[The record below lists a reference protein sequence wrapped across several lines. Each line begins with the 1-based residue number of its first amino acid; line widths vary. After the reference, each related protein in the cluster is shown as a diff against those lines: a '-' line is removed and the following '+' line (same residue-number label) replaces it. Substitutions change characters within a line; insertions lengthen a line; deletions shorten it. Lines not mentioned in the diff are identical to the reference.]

1 MKNIF
6 DSVKA
11 NKRKVFI
18 VISLVFSMFLIA
30 FASYNVNKLFAN
42 LSGDETPVNT
52 AFDDI
57 NFYKCVVD
65 NFNNQRLSSDEKDY
79 KTYKLSDDEL
89 RLLGNL
95 LCSSKN
101 IKSIKGIEKLYN
113 LKFISIDNNKIE
125 NLDLSSN
132 TLLKSITAKSNL
144 IENVSISSSE
154 NLTSLNLDNNYI
166 TNIDTSKYINL
177 EKLTLSNNKISSIDL
192 TNNEKLKTLNLEKNK
207 LANIN
212 LSTNN
217 ELTLLNLNNLNLTD
231 ETLSSED
238 ISNKH
243 NIEELYIDG
252 NSLTSINLSN
262 FSNLKKF
269 SAKRNKISAID
280 VNNNPLLSVLD
291 MTGNSLTN
299 IDLKNNKNL
308 THLILSGNKITSID
322 LSQNILLSEL
332 YYEGN
337 NVENIDLSHNTA
349 LTILDLISNKI
360 TSVDLSHNT
369 SLITLSLDVNNI
381 SKIDLSHNLDLKK
394 ISISYNKLKSLDLSN
409 NKKINYLDTVGVD
422 DNNFKEDI
430 PILNVG
436 DTYTL
441 SGNAVLPQNFSL
453 NYKISDESIATINDK
468 KITALK
474 NGKTE
479 LIITDDGHGYTRMSI
494 VVGPVELTSK
504 EYIVDNKNKVVYT
517 KRETDSNII
526 KKNLTANVGDI
537 VVENNKVKV
546 VNDSK
551 TLLEYDIVYYNSDYQ
566 IKGNYLLVKDDIF
579 DENKIHSNS
588 GNLTFTY
595 NKENNKVDVV
605 YNGSVIDT
613 LKISSYHIKDY
624 EVIKDDKNNKY
635 IYLKDKTF
643 DESKIKVINCNY
655 AIVDNKINVTIDEL
669 IIDTV
674 YLSSI
679 SIKDSKYGIEDSS
692 IYTDTNDLNK
702 DDIICINGGVEGAG
716 DYTYKIIV
724 AGKVVDTISVIKLD
738 ISDESK
744 KDTINK
750 YGYMYVG
757 IRKATEL
764 SDFKVINGYMEETND
779 KLTIYTSND
788 KKHIIKTIKLLKI
801 SSDKYDL
808 VGGYSKKDNGYYIYT
823 KSIDLNSIKM
833 SEELIIK
840 SKNDGDYVIA
850 LKTDNTEFESLYASY
865 IMEDSSYKLKD
876 DKVYYGLRSNK
887 NLTLKVKNG
896 YAQKNNGEFDIYLNN
911 GKKTDYMKIIALI
924 TDYVSDNNYD
934 FKNGVLDLGDDV
946 FNPLHITDKIN
957 ADIEYSTKDNV
968 LKILHDGKV
977 VGQIKIKSKANIKKT
992 ITTTTSKVTNTTS
1005 STTKVSTTS
1014 TTTTKL
1020 ETRSNRI
1027 TTKNVGNKNSSCSR
1041 CKILKVFTLSLI
1053 ILYIL
1058 YLIYVIYTF
1067 KKEEKE
1073 KQ

>member
-6 DSVKA
+6 DSVKD

-18 VISLVFSMFLIA
+18 GISLVFSMFLIA

-65 NFNNQRLSSDEKDY
+65 NYNSYSNN
-79 KTYKLSDDEL
+79 KTEDKEYTDNLSDDDLNSIE
-89 RLLGNL
+89 RFYCN
-95 LCSSKN
+95 SKN
-101 IKSIKGIEKLYN
+101 VNSIKGIEKLKN
-113 LKFISIDNNKIE
+113 ITI
-125 NLDLSSN
+125 LS
-132 TLLKSITAKSNL
+132 
-144 IENVSISSSE
+144 
-154 NLTSLNLDNNYI
+154 
-166 TNIDTSKYINL
+166 
-177 EKLTLSNNKISSIDL
+177 
-192 TNNEKLKTLNLEKNK
+192 
-207 LANIN
+207 
-212 LSTNN
+212 
-217 ELTLLNLNNLNLTD
+217 
-231 ETLSSED
+231 
-238 ISNKH
+238 
-243 NIEELYIDG
+243 
-252 NSLTSINLSN
+252 
-262 FSNLKKF
+262 
-269 SAKRNKISAID
+269 
-280 VNNNPLLSVLD
+280 
-291 MTGNSLTN
+291 MTGNN
-299 IDLKNNKNL
+299 
-308 THLILSGNKITSID
+308 ITSID
-322 LSQNILLSEL
+322 LSENKLLDKVLLSRNKINFINIS
-332 YYEGN
+332 N
-337 NVENIDLSHNTA
+337 NSA
-349 LTILDLISNKI
+349 LTTISLVYNELSSLDVSNNINLSILDLKNNNLKTLNVDNNINIKNLMISFNDISELNVDKLPLLEKLLIDNTKI
-360 TSVDLSHNT
+360 VNINLNENTKLKELDISKTPMAYLDISKNLNLST
-369 SLITLSLDVNNI
+369 FALLDTALAQNIPAMGIGDTHTIVNNI
-381 SKIDLSHNLDLKK
+381 KVPDGYNVDYSITDSSVAKIENGKIVALSPGKTTFRANFNFPRDLSVSSSVEVVKAK
-394 ISISYNKLKSLDLSN
+394 M
-409 NKKINYLDTVGVD
+409 T
-422 DNNFKEDI
+422 
-430 PILNVG
+430 
-436 DTYTL
+436 
-441 SGNAVLPQNFSL
+441 
-453 NYKISDESIATINDK
+453 SDKYVINDDK
-468 KITALK
+468 KL
-474 NGKTE
+474 
-479 LIITDDGHGYTRMSI
+479 
-494 VVGPVELTSK
+494 
-504 EYIVDNKNKVVYT
+504 VYT
-517 KRETDSNII
+517 KGDANIDTIISNI
-526 KKNLTANVGDI
+526 KTNVGKI
-537 VVENNKVKV
+537 VVEDGKVKV
-546 VNDSK
+546 ISNSNVH
-551 TLLEYDIVYYNSDYQ
+551 LEYNLINYDSDYE
-566 IKGNYLLVKDDIF
+566 IKDDYILVKDNVF
-579 DENKIHSNS
+579 DENKIRSNS
-588 GNLTFTY
+588 DDLTFNY
-595 NKENNKVDVV
+595 NKKNNIVDTVDII
-605 YNGSVIDT
+605 YKGEVIDT
-613 LKISSYHIKDY
+613 LKNSSYKIKDY
-624 EVIKDDKNNKY
+624 EIVTDGENKKY
-635 IYLKDKTF
+635 IYLKNKSF
-643 DESKIKVINCNY
+643 DESKIEVINCSY
-655 AIVDNKINVTIDEL
+655 EIKDNKIIIKAGDNILDE
-669 IIDTV
+669 I

-757 IRKATEL
+757 IRKTTEL
-764 SDFKVINGYMEETND
+764 SDFKVINGYIEETSD
-779 KLTIYTSND
+779 ELTIYTSND

-876 DKVYYGLRSNK
+876 DNVYYGLRGN
-887 NLTLKVKNG
+887 NDLTLKVKNG

-1005 STTKVSTTS
+1005 STTKVSTTT

-1041 CKILKVFTLSLI
+1041 CKMLKVFTLSLI

-1058 YLIYVIYTF
+1058 YLIYIIYTF
-1067 KKEEKE
+1067 KKERDE

>member
-6 DSVKA
+6 DSVKD

-18 VISLVFSMFLIA
+18 GISLVFSMFLIA

-42 LSGDETPVNT
+42 LSGDEAPVNT

-65 NFNNQRLSSDEKDY
+65 NYNSYSNNKTKDKEY
-79 KTYKLSDDEL
+79 TDNLSDDDLNSIE
-89 RLLGNL
+89 RFYCN
-95 LCSSKN
+95 SKN
-101 IKSIKGIEKLYN
+101 VNSIKGIEKLKN
-113 LKFISIDNNKIE
+113 ITI
-125 NLDLSSN
+125 LS
-132 TLLKSITAKSNL
+132 
-144 IENVSISSSE
+144 
-154 NLTSLNLDNNYI
+154 
-166 TNIDTSKYINL
+166 
-177 EKLTLSNNKISSIDL
+177 
-192 TNNEKLKTLNLEKNK
+192 
-207 LANIN
+207 
-212 LSTNN
+212 
-217 ELTLLNLNNLNLTD
+217 
-231 ETLSSED
+231 
-238 ISNKH
+238 
-243 NIEELYIDG
+243 
-252 NSLTSINLSN
+252 
-262 FSNLKKF
+262 
-269 SAKRNKISAID
+269 
-280 VNNNPLLSVLD
+280 
-291 MTGNSLTN
+291 MTGNN
-299 IDLKNNKNL
+299 
-308 THLILSGNKITSID
+308 ITSID
-322 LSQNILLSEL
+322 LSENKLLDKVLLSR
-332 YYEGN
+332 N
-337 NVENIDLSHNTA
+337 KINFINISNNTA
-349 LTILDLISNKI
+349 LTTISLVYNELSSLDVSNNINLSILDLKNNNLKTLNVDNNINIKNLMISFNDISELNVDKLPLLEKLLIDNTKIVNINLNENTKLKELDISKTPMAYLDISKNLNLSTFALLDTALAQNIPAMGIGDTHTIVNNIKVPDGYNVDYSITDSSVAKIENGKIVALSPGKTTFRANFNFPRDLSVSSSVEVVKAKI
-360 TSVDLSHNT
+360 TSDKYV
-369 SLITLSLDVNNI
+369 
-381 SKIDLSHNLDLKK
+381 
-394 ISISYNKLKSLDLSN
+394 
-409 NKKINYLDTVGVD
+409 
-422 DNNFKEDI
+422 
-430 PILNVG
+430 
-436 DTYTL
+436 
-441 SGNAVLPQNFSL
+441 
-453 NYKISDESIATINDK
+453 INDDK
-468 KITALK
+468 KL
-474 NGKTE
+474 
-479 LIITDDGHGYTRMSI
+479 
-494 VVGPVELTSK
+494 
-504 EYIVDNKNKVVYT
+504 VYT
-517 KRETDSNII
+517 KGDANIDTIISNI
-526 KKNLTANVGDI
+526 KTNVGKI
-537 VVENNKVKV
+537 VVEDGKVKV
-546 VNDSK
+546 ISNSNVH
-551 TLLEYDIVYYNSDYQ
+551 LEYNLINYDSDYE
-566 IKGNYLLVKDDIF
+566 IKDDYILVKDNVF
-579 DENKIHSNS
+579 DENKIRSNS
-588 GNLTFTY
+588 DDLTFNY
-595 NKENNKVDVV
+595 NKKNNIVDTVDII
-605 YNGSVIDT
+605 YKGEVIDT
-613 LKISSYHIKDY
+613 LKISSYKIKDY
-624 EVIKDDKNNKY
+624 EIVTDGENKKY
-635 IYLKDKTF
+635 IYLKNKSF
-643 DESKIKVINCNY
+643 DESKIEVINCSY
-655 AIVDNKINVTIDEL
+655 EIKDNKIIIKAGDNILDE
-669 IIDTV
+669 I

-764 SDFKVINGYMEETND
+764 SDFKVINGYIEETND

-876 DKVYYGLRSNK
+876 DNVYYGLRSNN

-896 YAQKNNGEFDIYLNN
+896 YAQKNNDEFDIYLNN

-934 FKNGVLDLGDDV
+934 FKNGELDLGNDV

-1005 STTKVSTTS
+1005 STTKVSTTT

-1041 CKILKVFTLSLI
+1041 CMMLKVFTLSLI

-1058 YLIYVIYTF
+1058 YLIYIIYTF

>member
-18 VISLVFSMFLIA
+18 GISLVFSMFLIA

-42 LSGDETPVNT
+42 LSGDETPINT

-65 NFNNQRLSSDEKDY
+65 NYNSYSNN
-79 KTYKLSDDEL
+79 KTEDKEYTDNLSDDDLNSIE
-89 RLLGNL
+89 RFFCN
-95 LCSSKN
+95 SKN
-101 IKSIKGIEKLYN
+101 VNSIKGIEKLKN
-113 LKFISIDNNKIE
+113 ITI
-125 NLDLSSN
+125 LS
-132 TLLKSITAKSNL
+132 
-144 IENVSISSSE
+144 
-154 NLTSLNLDNNYI
+154 
-166 TNIDTSKYINL
+166 
-177 EKLTLSNNKISSIDL
+177 
-192 TNNEKLKTLNLEKNK
+192 
-207 LANIN
+207 
-212 LSTNN
+212 
-217 ELTLLNLNNLNLTD
+217 
-231 ETLSSED
+231 
-238 ISNKH
+238 
-243 NIEELYIDG
+243 
-252 NSLTSINLSN
+252 
-262 FSNLKKF
+262 
-269 SAKRNKISAID
+269 
-280 VNNNPLLSVLD
+280 
-291 MTGNSLTN
+291 MTGNN
-299 IDLKNNKNL
+299 
-308 THLILSGNKITSID
+308 ITSID
-322 LSQNILLSEL
+322 LSENKLLDKVLLSRNKINFINIS
-332 YYEGN
+332 N
-337 NVENIDLSHNTA
+337 NSA
-349 LTILDLISNKI
+349 LTTISLGYNELSSLDVSNNINLSILDLKNNNLKTLNVDNNINIKNLMISFNDISELNVDKLPLLEKLLIDNTKIVNINLNENTKLKELDISKTPMAYLDISKNLNLSTFALLDTALAQNIPTMGIGDTHTIVNNIKVPDGYNVDYSITDSSVAKIENGKIVALSPGKTTFIANFNFPRDLSVSSYVEVVKAKI
-360 TSVDLSHNT
+360 TSDKYV
-369 SLITLSLDVNNI
+369 
-381 SKIDLSHNLDLKK
+381 
-394 ISISYNKLKSLDLSN
+394 
-409 NKKINYLDTVGVD
+409 
-422 DNNFKEDI
+422 
-430 PILNVG
+430 
-436 DTYTL
+436 
-441 SGNAVLPQNFSL
+441 
-453 NYKISDESIATINDK
+453 INDDK
-468 KITALK
+468 KL
-474 NGKTE
+474 
-479 LIITDDGHGYTRMSI
+479 
-494 VVGPVELTSK
+494 
-504 EYIVDNKNKVVYT
+504 VYT
-517 KRETDSNII
+517 KGDANIDTIISNI
-526 KKNLTANVGDI
+526 KTNVGKI
-537 VVENNKVKV
+537 VVEDGKVKV
-546 VNDSK
+546 ISNSNVH
-551 TLLEYDIVYYNSDYQ
+551 LEYNLINYDSDYE
-566 IKGNYLLVKDDIF
+566 IKDGYILVKDNIF
-579 DENKIHSNS
+579 DENKIRSNS
-588 GNLTFTY
+588 DDLTFNY
-595 NKENNKVDVV
+595 NKKNNIVDTVDII
-605 YNGSVIDT
+605 YKGEVIDT
-613 LKISSYHIKDY
+613 LKISGYKIKDY
-624 EVIKDDKNNKY
+624 EIVTDGENKKY
-635 IYLKDKTF
+635 IYLKNKSF
-643 DESKIKVINCNY
+643 DESKIEVINCSY
-655 AIVDNKINVTIDEL
+655 EIKDNKIIIKAGDNILDE
-669 IIDTV
+669 I

-764 SDFKVINGYMEETND
+764 SDFKVINGYIEETKD

-840 SKNDGDYVIA
+840 SKNDEDYVIA

-876 DKVYYGLRSNK
+876 DNVYYGLRGN
-887 NLTLKVKNG
+887 NDLTLKVKNG

-957 ADIEYSTKDNV
+957 ADIEYSTKDNI

-1005 STTKVSTTS
+1005 STTKVSTTT

-1041 CKILKVFTLSLI
+1041 CKMLKVFTLSLI

-1058 YLIYVIYTF
+1058 YLIYIIYTF
-1067 KKEEKE
+1067 KKERDE

>member
-6 DSVKA
+6 DSVKD

-18 VISLVFSMFLIA
+18 GISLVFSMFLIA

-65 NFNNQRLSSDEKDY
+65 NYNSYSNN
-79 KTYKLSDDEL
+79 KTEDKEYTDNLSDDDLNSIE
-89 RLLGNL
+89 RFYCN
-95 LCSSKN
+95 SKN
-101 IKSIKGIEKLYN
+101 VNSIKGIEKLKN
-113 LKFISIDNNKIE
+113 ITI
-125 NLDLSSN
+125 LS
-132 TLLKSITAKSNL
+132 
-144 IENVSISSSE
+144 
-154 NLTSLNLDNNYI
+154 
-166 TNIDTSKYINL
+166 
-177 EKLTLSNNKISSIDL
+177 
-192 TNNEKLKTLNLEKNK
+192 
-207 LANIN
+207 
-212 LSTNN
+212 
-217 ELTLLNLNNLNLTD
+217 
-231 ETLSSED
+231 
-238 ISNKH
+238 
-243 NIEELYIDG
+243 
-252 NSLTSINLSN
+252 
-262 FSNLKKF
+262 
-269 SAKRNKISAID
+269 
-280 VNNNPLLSVLD
+280 
-291 MTGNSLTN
+291 MTGNN
-299 IDLKNNKNL
+299 
-308 THLILSGNKITSID
+308 ITSID
-322 LSQNILLSEL
+322 LSENKLLDKVLLSRNKINFINIS
-332 YYEGN
+332 N
-337 NVENIDLSHNTA
+337 NSA
-349 LTILDLISNKI
+349 LTTISLVYNELSSLDVSNNINLSILDLKNNNLKTLNVDNNINIKNLMISFNDISELNVDKLPLLEKLLIDNTKI
-360 TSVDLSHNT
+360 VNINLNENTKLKELDISKTPMAYLDISKNLNLST
-369 SLITLSLDVNNI
+369 FALLDTALAQNIPAMGIGDTHTIVNNI
-381 SKIDLSHNLDLKK
+381 KVPDGYNVDYSITDSSVAKIENGKIVALSPGKTTFRANFNFPRDLSVSSSVEVVKAK
-394 ISISYNKLKSLDLSN
+394 M
-409 NKKINYLDTVGVD
+409 T
-422 DNNFKEDI
+422 
-430 PILNVG
+430 
-436 DTYTL
+436 
-441 SGNAVLPQNFSL
+441 
-453 NYKISDESIATINDK
+453 SDKYVINDDK
-468 KITALK
+468 KL
-474 NGKTE
+474 
-479 LIITDDGHGYTRMSI
+479 
-494 VVGPVELTSK
+494 
-504 EYIVDNKNKVVYT
+504 VYT
-517 KRETDSNII
+517 KGDANIDTIISNI
-526 KKNLTANVGDI
+526 KTNVGKI
-537 VVENNKVKV
+537 VVEDGKVKV
-546 VNDSK
+546 ISNSNVH
-551 TLLEYDIVYYNSDYQ
+551 LEYNLINYDSDYE
-566 IKGNYLLVKDDIF
+566 IKDDYILVKDNVF
-579 DENKIHSNS
+579 DENKIRSNS
-588 GNLTFTY
+588 DDLTFNY
-595 NKENNKVDVV
+595 NKKNNIVDTVDII
-605 YNGSVIDT
+605 YKGEVIDT
-613 LKISSYHIKDY
+613 LKNSSYKIKDY
-624 EVIKDDKNNKY
+624 EIVTDGENKKY
-635 IYLKDKTF
+635 IYLKNKSF
-643 DESKIKVINCNY
+643 DESKIEVINCSY
-655 AIVDNKINVTIDEL
+655 EIKDNKIIIKAGDNILDE
-669 IIDTV
+669 I

-764 SDFKVINGYMEETND
+764 SDFKVINGYIEETND
-779 KLTIYTSND
+779 KLTIYTSNN

-876 DKVYYGLRSNK
+876 DNVYYGLRGN
-887 NLTLKVKNG
+887 NDLTLKVKNG

-977 VGQIKIKSKANIKKT
+977 VGQIKIKSKANIQKT

-1005 STTKVSTTS
+1005 STTKVSTTT

-1041 CKILKVFTLSLI
+1041 CKMLKVFTLSLI

-1058 YLIYVIYTF
+1058 YLIYIIYTF

>member
-18 VISLVFSMFLIA
+18 GISLVFSMFLIA

-65 NFNNQRLSSDEKDY
+65 NYNSYSNN
-79 KTYKLSDDEL
+79 KTEDKEYTDNLSDDDLNSIE
-89 RLLGNL
+89 RFFCN
-95 LCSSKN
+95 SKN
-101 IKSIKGIEKLYN
+101 VNSIKGIEKLKN
-113 LKFISIDNNKIE
+113 ITI
-125 NLDLSSN
+125 LS
-132 TLLKSITAKSNL
+132 
-144 IENVSISSSE
+144 
-154 NLTSLNLDNNYI
+154 
-166 TNIDTSKYINL
+166 
-177 EKLTLSNNKISSIDL
+177 
-192 TNNEKLKTLNLEKNK
+192 
-207 LANIN
+207 
-212 LSTNN
+212 
-217 ELTLLNLNNLNLTD
+217 
-231 ETLSSED
+231 
-238 ISNKH
+238 
-243 NIEELYIDG
+243 
-252 NSLTSINLSN
+252 
-262 FSNLKKF
+262 
-269 SAKRNKISAID
+269 
-280 VNNNPLLSVLD
+280 
-291 MTGNSLTN
+291 MTGNN
-299 IDLKNNKNL
+299 
-308 THLILSGNKITSID
+308 ITSID
-322 LSQNILLSEL
+322 LSENKLLDKVLLSRNKINFINIS
-332 YYEGN
+332 N
-337 NVENIDLSHNTA
+337 NSA
-349 LTILDLISNKI
+349 LTTISLGYNELSSLDVSNNINLSILDLKNNNLKTLNVDNNINIKNLMISFNDISELNVDKLPLLEKLLSDNTKIGNINLNENTKLKELDISKTPMAYLDISKNLNLSTFALLDTALAQNIPTMGIGDTHTIVNNIKVPDGYNVDYSITDSSVAKIENGKIVALSPGKTTFIANFNFPRDLSVSSYVEVVKAKI
-360 TSVDLSHNT
+360 TSDKYV
-369 SLITLSLDVNNI
+369 
-381 SKIDLSHNLDLKK
+381 
-394 ISISYNKLKSLDLSN
+394 
-409 NKKINYLDTVGVD
+409 
-422 DNNFKEDI
+422 
-430 PILNVG
+430 
-436 DTYTL
+436 
-441 SGNAVLPQNFSL
+441 
-453 NYKISDESIATINDK
+453 INDDK
-468 KITALK
+468 KL
-474 NGKTE
+474 
-479 LIITDDGHGYTRMSI
+479 
-494 VVGPVELTSK
+494 
-504 EYIVDNKNKVVYT
+504 VYT
-517 KRETDSNII
+517 KGDANIDTIISNI
-526 KKNLTANVGDI
+526 KTNVGKI
-537 VVENNKVKV
+537 VVEDGKAKVISNSNV
-546 VNDSK
+546 H
-551 TLLEYDIVYYNSDYQ
+551 LEYNLINYDSDYE
-566 IKGNYLLVKDDIF
+566 IKDGYILVKDNIF
-579 DENKIHSNS
+579 DENKIRSNS
-588 GNLTFTY
+588 DDLTFNY
-595 NKENNKVDVV
+595 NKKNNIVDTVDII
-605 YNGSVIDT
+605 YKGEVIDT
-613 LKISSYHIKDY
+613 LKISGYKIKDY
-624 EVIKDDKNNKY
+624 EIVTDGENKKY
-635 IYLKDKTF
+635 IYLKNKSF
-643 DESKIKVINCNY
+643 DESKIEVINCSY
-655 AIVDNKINVTIDEL
+655 EIKDNKIIIKAGDNILDE
-669 IIDTV
+669 I

-764 SDFKVINGYMEETND
+764 SDFKVINGYIEETND

-833 SEELIIK
+833 SEELIIN

-850 LKTDNTEFESLYASY
+850 LKTDNTEFESLYDSY

-876 DKVYYGLRSNK
+876 NNVYYGLRSN
-887 NLTLKVKNG
+887 NDLALKVKNG
-896 YAQKNNGEFDIYLNN
+896 YAQKNNDEFDIYLNN
-911 GKKTDYMKIIALI
+911 GKKTDSIKIVALI

-1005 STTKVSTTS
+1005 STTKVSTTT

-1041 CKILKVFTLSLI
+1041 CKMLKVFTLSLI

-1058 YLIYVIYTF
+1058 YLIYIIYTF
-1067 KKEEKE
+1067 KKERDE